1 MASSVVSQ
9 WGPNPQGV
17 RSRPDRSVSL
27 RDVRELPVQKAGGLE
42 EFLFWSR
49 ENPRPY
55 GMSGEPRDVS
65 KLSARARAWVESMGF
80 DVEDLHEPMAD
91 DLEDLAEAEIDE
103 RDTGE
108 VFDERQRQ
116 SMERDY
122 QRILDDRQQQVDDA
136 EAAAAAWQDAERDAS
151 VGDPE
156 WDGFPV
162 EEMRGLTA
170 DEAFRQHLAMSG
182 RADPN
187 QGYFPEFEGP
197 NERIDRDRREAKENV
212 RPKTPE
218 EQEAWERELRERF
231 APRPE
236 PQAAPPPPPP
246 PPPSNRIASL
256 VSQMSGPDF
265 DAIEEGDYG
274 STPWWDSVPGL
285 DDIPEFD
292 DPYGEE
298 GEFNPWDPDA
308 RSMDSQMLADLNMRR
323 AQQDQQGYFG
333 GLGDAVSSLTDTVSN
348 MSNTERAGL
357 VAALVAAGIITI
369 GSGGTMAPAGAA
381 LLGGAG
387 LGALS
392 SAP

>member
-1 MASSVVSQ
+1 MARVRRV
-9 WGPNPQGV
+9 GPDLPSGV
-17 RSRPDRSVSL
+17 RRPDRAVSL
-27 RDVRELPVQKAGGLE
+27 RDVREQPVQTMGLGQGGAPGKFGGGYGVHTRISELDGEYRVRLFIDGEYQAGADYFTDDVAEAHETAKAME
-42 EFLFWSR
+42 EDAHLSDKD
-49 ENPRPY
+49 
-55 GMSGEPRDVS
+55 SDVARDE
-65 KLSARARAWVESMGF
+65 ARDF
-80 DVEDLHEPMAD
+80 VEDAIMRPDLDEVEVPEDLVAD
-91 DLEDLAEAEIDE
+91 DARL
-103 RDTGE
+103 
-108 VFDERQRQ
+108 
-116 SMERDY
+116 
-122 QRILDDRQQQVDDA
+122 
-136 EAAAAAWQDAERDAS
+136 
-151 VGDPE
+151 
-156 WDGFPV
+156 PV

-187 QGYFPEFEGP
+187 QGELPGTGGV
-197 NERIDRDRREAKENV
+197 REQIAGSKENV

>member
-1 MASSVVSQ
+1 MARVRRV
-9 WGPNPQGV
+9 GPDLPSGV
-17 RSRPDRSVSL
+17 RRPDRAVSL
-27 RDVRELPVQKAGGLE
+27 RDVREQPVQTMGLGQGGAPGKFGGGYGVHTRISELDGEYRVRLFIDGEYQAGADYFTDDVAEAHETAKAME
-42 EFLFWSR
+42 EDAHLSDKD
-49 ENPRPY
+49 
-55 GMSGEPRDVS
+55 SDVARDE
-65 KLSARARAWVESMGF
+65 ARDF
-80 DVEDLHEPMAD
+80 VEDAIMRPDLDEVEVPEDLVAD
-91 DLEDLAEAEIDE
+91 DARL
-103 RDTGE
+103 
-108 VFDERQRQ
+108 
-116 SMERDY
+116 
-122 QRILDDRQQQVDDA
+122 
-136 EAAAAAWQDAERDAS
+136 
-151 VGDPE
+151 
-156 WDGFPV
+156 PV

>member
-1 MASSVVSQ
+1 
-9 WGPNPQGV
+9 
-17 RSRPDRSVSL
+17 
-27 RDVRELPVQKAGGLE
+27 
-42 EFLFWSR
+42 
-49 ENPRPY
+49 
-55 GMSGEPRDVS
+55 
-65 KLSARARAWVESMGF
+65 
-80 DVEDLHEPMAD
+80 
-91 DLEDLAEAEIDE
+91 
-103 RDTGE
+103 
-108 VFDERQRQ
+108 
-116 SMERDY
+116 
-122 QRILDDRQQQVDDA
+122 
-136 EAAAAAWQDAERDAS
+136 
-151 VGDPE
+151 
-156 WDGFPV
+156 
-162 EEMRGLTA
+162 
-170 DEAFRQHLAMSG
+170 
-182 RADPN
+182 
-187 QGYFPEFEGP
+187 
-197 NERIDRDRREAKENV
+197 
-212 RPKTPE
+212 
-218 EQEAWERELRERF
+218 
-231 APRPE
+231 
-236 PQAAPPPPPP
+236 
-246 PPPSNRIASL
+246 
-256 VSQMSGPDF
+256 MSGPDF